1 MNKIEMLKKVAGI
14 NHKEFLKRGGCAML
28 SNVLNEQVYKDA
40 LQIAK
45 NSEVENQVNTFV
57 NSLNNLNDIFGDLQA
72 EEIQTE
78 KIANQTEQSASKT
91 EQVDVKDKEVDLD
104 ELVWINGALS
114 IQNKNAFEKM
124 EYENYEKLNEKLTN
138 DLNGMYVEVETLNTA
153 RMDALK
159 NFDIAEVVKIDNKL
173 AELQNMYK
181 TKIKEVEN
189 HKKKI
194 VDFEKEYSDKYKQLE
209 ESLKNVNL
217 LDKDVKINK
226 AHFGNRVLNDYKNN
240 KIYDLVKNFL
250 SNYSKQES
258 KTILEN
264 SPELINRLGNN
275 YKNLLKEFS

>member
-250 SNYSKQES
+250 SNYSKQEG